1 MPANKERYPGVER
14 CRDDRYVHLNGTCV
28 LTGPHDHFLRFD
40 HFLRLKN
47 DAFDEHQMGHLE
59 NVSKGRELEAIPF
72 PSSSLSR
79 SPAISTP
86 LFAPVIPTSSR
97 KRHRRSSIS
106 SSSESAASTLDFV
119 ENVTPKAVDDIGIAG
134 APVLG
139 LIPAS
144 DSSKDPNAS
153 ATTVSDLQPRFSPLS
168 VWNVQAL
175 TLSLRPYLLS
185 RNEGS
190 LFIKQIIRKDEGR
203 SAVAIRI
210 CNTGDK
216 CIDLSGW
223 RLFAMGNPSQVDSE
237 KLVYC
242 DRERI

>member
-14 CRDDRYVHLNGTCV
+14 YRDDRHVHLNGTSV

-47 DAFDEHQMGHLE
+47 DAFDEQQMGHLE
-59 NVSKGRELEAIPF
+59 NVTKDRELEATPF
-72 PSSSLSR
+72 PNSNLSR
-79 SPAISTP
+79 SPATLTP
-86 LFAPVIPTSSR
+86 LSAPVVPTSSR

-106 SSSESAASTLDFV
+106 LSSEAAAPISDIV
-119 ENVTPKAVDDIGIAG
+119 GNVTPKVADDIGIAG

-139 LIPAS
+139 LPSALDSPKDRDTSAS
-144 DSSKDPNAS
+144 
-153 ATTVSDLQPRFSPLS
+153 TVLDLQPHFTPLS

-203 SAVAIRI
+203 SAVAVRI
-210 CNTGDK
+210 CNMGDK
-216 CIDLSGW
+216 AIDLSGW
-223 RLFAMGNPSQVDSE
+223 RLFAMGNPSQVEFVNFVD
-237 KLVYC
+237 C
-242 DRERI
+242 DRRSI